1 MSLLGGVISN
11 RLVVEEKRTT
21 VGVRQRTHMGVNA
34 LSKRRNAPQLHIVAA
49 FEDTYDTSF
58 AELVCNLL
66 QIFGQPLVIKFTDRC
81 VPSVVD
87 LVVLVSVE
95 AC

>member
-11 RLVVEEKRTT
+11 RLVVEEKWTA

-34 LSKRRNAPQLHIVAA
+34 LSKRRNAPQLYIVAA

-66 QIFGQPLVIKFTDRC
+66 QVFG
-81 VPSVVD
+81 
-87 LVVLVSVE
+87 
-95 AC
+95 